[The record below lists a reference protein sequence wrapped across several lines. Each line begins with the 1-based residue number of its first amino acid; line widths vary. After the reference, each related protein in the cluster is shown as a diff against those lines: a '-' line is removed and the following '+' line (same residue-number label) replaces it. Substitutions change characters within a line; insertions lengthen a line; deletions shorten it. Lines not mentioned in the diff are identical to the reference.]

1 VTPRRVALVTS
12 QLLGV
17 ELGGAGVGAA
27 TASLALALA
36 RMGHDVGV
44 LYIKEKL
51 PKPMD
56 DAWADRYGEAG
67 VTFRHLGG
75 PSVPVEPRRFARLRA
90 VDLALRDEP
99 PDVVIA
105 HEYGGPAFLAQQQRR
120 LGLAFGDTLFVTYCH
135 GTGPWVKDVNRNARI
150 RPEMIAHAR
159 LEQAAVELADVVVSP
174 SAYLLGWMRE
184 RGWRL
189 PVDSRV
195 IPLVT
200 DATATGKPV
209 ARRTDEDGRVE
220 RLVYFGRLEERKG
233 IRPFVAAL
241 NTLSPELLESVDV
254 EFLGASSTWDPAR
267 VTAELSEP
275 TRRALRGLSFETE
288 LDREQVL
295 ARLKR
300 PGTLAVMPSL
310 AENSPNV
317 VYECLEEGIPFL
329 ASAAGGIGE
338 LVAPEDR
345 ARVLFQPT
353 TDGVA
358 SALRRAL
365 TDDGVLRRVRPAFDA
380 SDVLDAWS
388 NVVAKPPPPIGSPA
402 ERPGVDVVVRDDGPA
417 LDTQTYEH
425 VNVIRVATRAEG
437 LHAGTAEWI
446 VFLNRGDVP
455 DAELVDVLVRA
466 QAASGADIVTCAIR
480 RGNADH
486 FFVGEPGAAGLLE
499 NGYGTVALLRRSL
512 LDDVAVDDWPLLARL
527 NARGARVVSVPV
539 PLVEQAAAPGTI
551 DDAPADALLV
561 AEAFEAALPQQ
572 LRLLARLAAGLA
584 AESRAPAPAP
594 QQPSLTRRVRGL
606 GRRLVGGKAGG
617 DTRGAAKR
625 NG

>member
-1 VTPRRVALVTS
+1 VTKRRIALVTS

-44 LYIKEKL
+44 MYIKEKL

-56 DAWADRYGEAG
+56 DAWAQRYGEAG
-67 VTFRHLGG
+67 VTFRHLAG
-75 PSVPVEPRRFARLRA
+75 PSRPVEPRRFARLRA
-90 VDLALRDEP
+90 VELALRDEP

-105 HEYGGPAFLAQQQRR
+105 HEYGGPAYLAQQLRR
-120 LGLAFGDTLFVTYCH
+120 LGLAFGETLFVTYCH
-135 GTGPWVKDVNRNARI
+135 GTGPWVKDVNRNVRI

-159 LEQAAVELADVVVSP
+159 LEQAAVELADTVVSP

-184 RGWRL
+184 RGWNL
-189 PVDSRV
+189 PADSRV

-200 DATATGKPV
+200 DATAVGRAA
-209 ARRTDEDGRVE
+209 ARHSDGNGRAE

-241 NTLSPELLESVDV
+241 NTLSPEVLEGVDV
-254 EFLGASSTWDPAR
+254 EFLGAASTWDPAR

-345 ARVLFQPT
+345 ATVLFEPT

-365 TDDGVLRRVRPAFDA
+365 TDGRVLRPVRPAFDA

-388 NVVAKPPPPIGSPA
+388 DVVATKAAPA
-402 ERPGVDVVVRDDGPA
+402 ASAPERPSVDVVVREDRPA
-417 LDTQTYEH
+417 LEAQSYEH
-425 VNVIRVATRAEG
+425 VNVIRAATRADG
-437 LHAGTAEWI
+437 LQAGTAEWI
-446 VFLNRGDVP
+446 VFVDGGDVADP
-455 DAELVDVLVRA
+455 ELVDVLVRA
-466 QAASGADIVTCAIR
+466 QAASGADVVTCAIR
-480 RGNADH
+480 RGEAEH

-512 LDDVAVDDWPLLARL
+512 LDDVRANDWPLLARL
-527 NARGARVVSVPV
+527 NARGARIVSVPL
-539 PLVEQAAAPGTI
+539 PLVGQAAPPATI
-551 DDAPADALLV
+551 EDAPADALLV
-561 AEAFEAALPQQ
+561 ADAFEAALPQQ

-584 AESRAPAPAP
+584 ADRRALPAAP
-594 QQPSLTRRVRGL
+594 QEPGLTRRVKSL
-606 GRRLVGGKAGG
+606 GRRLVGSKTGG
-617 DTRGAAKR
+617 DARGAAKR